1 MLLIWS
7 AADRQ
12 RAACG
17 GAFFAACGTAPM
29 AADAFRQIS

>member
-1 MLLIWS
+1 MVSISS

-17 GAFFAACGTAPM
+17 DAFFAACGTAPM
-29 AADAFRQIS
+29 AAGAFRQIS